1 MTEVTGGS
9 AGVQPATV
17 RIVNGSK
24 EETKEE
30 KEEIKDD

>member
-24 EETKEE
+24 EEKEDLE
-30 KEEIKDD
+30 EEIKDD